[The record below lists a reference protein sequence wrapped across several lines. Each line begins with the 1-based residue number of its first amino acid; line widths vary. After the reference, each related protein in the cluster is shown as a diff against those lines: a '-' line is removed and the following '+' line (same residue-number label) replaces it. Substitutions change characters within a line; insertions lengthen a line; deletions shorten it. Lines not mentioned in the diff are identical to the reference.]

1 MLYLQYKT
9 HFTTYSGILNC
20 CLQLQETLPKLKTF
34 SSVTTTPL
42 SKIDVCVTVHRK
54 ICLPV
59 ASRLPIKLLN
69 YPFLA
74 NVKCCSCVFYKLSP
88 LSDNNNNNNNN
99 NNNKMHNY
107 NSYV

>member
-42 SKIDVCVTVHRK
+42 SKIDV
-54 ICLPV
+54 
-59 ASRLPIKLLN
+59 
-69 YPFLA
+69 FLM
-74 NVKCCSCVFYKLSP
+74 NVKCFSCLFYTFSS
-88 LSDNNNNNNNN
+88 LSD
-99 NNNKMHNY
+99 NNNKMHNCLKFMRY
-107 NSYV
+107 DLL